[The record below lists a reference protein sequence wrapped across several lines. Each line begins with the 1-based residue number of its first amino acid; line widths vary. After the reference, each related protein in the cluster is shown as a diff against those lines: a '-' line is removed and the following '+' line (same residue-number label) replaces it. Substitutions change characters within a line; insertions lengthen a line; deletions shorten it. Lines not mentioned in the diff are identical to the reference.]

1 LHRGKEEVEKGAE
14 GRMLYYTHL
23 DKFGGLDGGT
33 HADGERGH
41 VGHFHRDEPRAFLF
55 DVLSLDGHFV

>member
-1 LHRGKEEVEKGAE
+1 
-14 GRMLYYTHL
+14 MLYYTHL